1 METPK
6 EPFEVFVRLGKAGS
20 DLEADAEALGRLLS
34 LVLRLPSPMTREE
47 RLREV
52 IDQLEHIGGSRF
64 SGFGPERV
72 RSMPDGIA
80 RVLSRWLE
88 TVIATEPALSLQPVE
103 DAVSR
108 NGRLHSTAITGDFC
122 PRCRQ
127 ASLII
132 QQGCLR
138 CTDCGYKEC

>member
-1 METPK
+1 MPNG
-6 EPFEVFVRLGKAGS
+6 VLSLRLGKAGS
-20 DLEADAEALGRLLS
+20 DLEADAEAIGRLLS
-34 LVLRLPSPMTREE
+34 LILRLPSPMTREE

-64 SGFGPERV
+64 SGFGSERV

-80 RVLSRWLE
+80 RALSRFL
-88 TVIATEPALSLQPVE
+88 VIVTGNEGNLSLQAVE
-103 DAVSR
+103 DTVSR
-108 NGRLHSTAITGDFC
+108 NGKVHQLAATGDFC

-127 ASLII
+127 ASLIT

-138 CTDCGYKEC
+138 CSDCGYKEC

>member
-1 METPK
+1 M
-6 EPFEVFVRLGKAGS
+6 RLGKAGS
-20 DLEADAEALGRLLS
+20 DLEADAEAIGRLLS
-34 LVLRLPSPMTREE
+34 LILRLPSPMTREE

-80 RVLSRWLE
+80 RALSRWLE
-88 TVIATEPALSLQPVE
+88 TVIGNEANLSLQPAE
-103 DAVSR
+103 DVISR
-108 NGRLHSTAITGDFC
+108 NGNLHQVATTGDFC

-127 ASLII
+127 ASLIT

-138 CTDCGYKEC
+138 CRECGYKEC